1 MIVLHREWVTIYRLD
16 RNPNGPA
23 AQQWCRPTHTH
34 THSLTSPCSRNGGTT
49 HDETRVEA
57 EGRSRQIETPPQSQ
71 RRDGANVA
79 AGEETGVCS
88 KKTIAPRC
96 RGSRSRDGRG
106 RETHSRSLFFGRGRR
121 SSVNDRQGDT
131 TKGHRQDDLSASSI
145 GRASRSPAREADS
158 SARVCA
164 SQGVRARDRIEG
176 GMADLAG
183 KATTATDPAGKT
195 RSSQRDGGSSREGRG
210 NGDPAGKA
218 TTAMDPTKAMKGVGG
233 GAGPAGRGPAPDLA
247 RGVDG
252 TGDGR
257 SSKWEA
263 LLGLQREQ
271 LGLQREQVGGG

>member
-16 RNPNGPA
+16 PNPNGPA

-34 THSLTSPCSRNGGTT
+34 THSLTSPRSRNRGTT
-49 HDETRVEA
+49 HDETGVEA
-57 EGRSRQIETPPQSQ
+57 EGRSQPTYG
-71 RRDGANVA
+71 GANVA
-79 AGEETGVCS
+79 AGEKIGVCS

-96 RGSRSRDGRG
+96 RGRRSRGGRG
-106 RETHSRSLFFGRGRR
+106 RETRSRSLFFGRGQR

-164 SQGVRARDRIEG
+164 SQGVRAHDRIEG
-176 GMADLAG
+176 EMADPGG

-218 TTAMDPTKAMKGVGG
+218 AAATDPTKAMKGVGG
-233 GAGPAGRGPAPDLA
+233 GAGPAGQGPAPDLA

-271 LGLQREQVGGG
+271 LGLQREQVGDG